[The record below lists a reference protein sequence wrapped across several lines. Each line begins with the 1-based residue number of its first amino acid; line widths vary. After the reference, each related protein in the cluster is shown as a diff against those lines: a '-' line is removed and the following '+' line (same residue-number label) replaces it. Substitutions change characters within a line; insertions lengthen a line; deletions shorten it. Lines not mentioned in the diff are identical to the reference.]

1 MKNARAGLLVTTF
14 CTLASTIAYAQDFPR
29 RAVTL
34 VLPFAAGGVTD
45 QVARLV
51 AAKVADSIGYP
62 VVVENR
68 PGGGGQIAA
77 GAVKQAQPDGHT
89 ILVGDIGTHAINASL
104 YSKLSYDPSK
114 DFVPV
119 IELVEMPHVLVVPSD
134 SPFKTMG
141 DLIAGAKTS
150 PGALTYASVGVGSG
164 AHLLGEMLKS
174 EHKIEIVHAPY
185 RGSSQIVPDLMSNR
199 VGLFFGAVGSM
210 APLIHEGKLRALM
223 VTDRQRSP
231 LLPNVPSAAE
241 AGTPTLDLK
250 VWFGLLAPA
259 GTPAAV
265 VERLNK
271 EFVTALGQPETKQ
284 RLTQLGANI
293 KAGSP
298 REFAQVMASD
308 TERLG
313 KVVRAA
319 GARID

>member
-1 MKNARAGLLVTTF
+1 
-14 CTLASTIAYAQDFPR
+14 
-29 RAVTL
+29 
-34 VLPFAAGGVTD
+34 
-45 QVARLV
+45 
-51 AAKVADSIGYP
+51 
-62 VVVENR
+62 
-68 PGGGGQIAA
+68 
-77 GAVKQAQPDGHT
+77 VKQAPPDGYT
-89 ILVGDIGTHAINASL
+89 LLVGDIGTHAINASL
-104 YSKLSYDPSK
+104 YNKLSYDPLK

-119 IELVEMPHVLVVPSD
+119 VELVEMPHVLVVPSD

-174 EHKIEIVHAPY
+174 EHNIDIVHAPY

-210 APLIHEGKLRALM
+210 APLIQEGKLRALM
-223 VTDRQRSP
+223 VTDRQRSL

-241 AGTPTLDLK
+241 AGAPAIDLK

-259 GTPAAV
+259 GTPDAV

-271 EFVTALGQPETKQ
+271 EFVTALGSSKD
-284 RLTQLGANI
+284 
-293 KAGSP
+293 
-298 REFAQVMASD
+298 FAELIAAD
-308 TERLG
+308 TTRLG
-313 KVVRAA
+313 KVVKNA